1 MRFRHAGSIALL
13 VLALTLTGAISGCS
27 DSTGSTQVATPGG
40 VIAGMT
46 FTLRGATFTN
56 VSGALPTSDIAFTAP
71 VLSKNRDP
79 SSTVPATISISAAE
93 PFETVFI
100 QPRGTDGYLR
110 VTLPARTS
118 LTGIDVG
125 YNSPSTP
132 PGNLTISVGSGTRA
146 SRQTSLAL
154 ITITN

>member
-1 MRFRHAGSIALL
+1 MRNRHMGSIALL
-13 VLALTLTGAISGCS
+13 ALGLTLTVGINGCS
-27 DSTGSTQVATPGG
+27 ESTGSTQPATSGG

-56 VSGALPTSDIAFTAP
+56 VSSALPTSDMSFTAP

-118 LTGIDVG
+118 LTGIDVR
-125 YNSPSTP
+125 YNSSNTP

>member
-1 MRFRHAGSIALL
+1 MRFRRAGLIAL
-13 VLALTLTGAISGCS
+13 LALTLTGGVTGCTE
-27 DSTGSTQVATPGG
+27 STGNTQPVTPGG

-56 VSGALPTSDIAFTAP
+56 ITGALPTPDMSFAAP

-79 SSTVPATISISAAE
+79 SSTVPATISIGAAE

-118 LTGIDVG
+118 LIGIAVG
-125 YNSPSTP
+125 YNSPTTP

-146 SRQTSLAL
+146 SRQASLAL
-154 ITITN
+154 ITISN

>member
-1 MRFRHAGSIALL
+1 MRNRHVSSIALL
-13 VLALTLTGAISGCS
+13 ALALTLTGGINGCS
-27 DSTGSTQVATPGG
+27 ESTGSTPLSTPSG

-46 FTLRGATFTN
+46 FTLRGASFTN
-56 VSGALPTSDIAFTAP
+56 VSGALPTSDMSFTAP
-71 VLSKNRDP
+71 VLSKNGDP
-79 SSTVPATISISAAE
+79 SSMVPATISISAAE
-93 PFETVFI
+93 PFETLFI

-110 VTLPARTS
+110 VTLPARTA
-118 LTGIDVG
+118 LTGIAVG
-125 YNSPSTP
+125 YNSSNTP